1 MKFFGNAC
9 SGMWHDFIIGFSGK
23 KGPGI
28 VLRIFADQDF
38 NITERK

>member
-1 MKFFGNAC
+1 MHVQEY
-9 SGMWHDFIIGFSGK
+9 GMISLLDLVE